1 MPIIDEY
8 DAIAR
13 RLRELE
19 GRERKAGE
27 PPKGGQ
33 IGDIEK
39 WRDLARETARQYV
52 EDRRRQITH
61 QLLRRGRS

>member
-1 MPIIDEY
+1 MPIVDEY

-19 GRERKAGE
+19 GRRPAPDKAKG
-27 PPKGGQ
+27 GGQ